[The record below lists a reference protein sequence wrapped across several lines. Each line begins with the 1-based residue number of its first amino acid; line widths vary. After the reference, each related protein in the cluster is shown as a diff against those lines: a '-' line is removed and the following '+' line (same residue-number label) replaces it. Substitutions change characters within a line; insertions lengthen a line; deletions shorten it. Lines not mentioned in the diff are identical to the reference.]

1 MPAWDRY
8 APAAKDYVAKLKA
21 SPEKDK
27 GVLIVCPTHAE
38 GDKITQEVREELK
51 EQGMIDSVERAFT
64 RLVPTQWTEAERGDR
79 RQYVGNEVL
88 QFHRN
93 SGDFKA
99 GERIAA
105 MEAFDALRPP
115 RSANFAA
122 FRKASIALAK
132 GDLIRITANGKSKD
146 GQHKL
151 NNGAVYTCAGFTTG
165 GDIALS
171 NGWVLDKNFG
181 TFDFAYVT
189 TAQASQGRTVDHVI
203 VCQTGESYPA
213 SSREGFYVAVSRGR
227 KSATIYTD
235 SRRELKQAV
244 ERSNPRMAASEL
256 MQKPKPQLF
265 RRMREH
271 VARMQISAMVAAKAA
286 AHRVTTK
293 RELSYGR

>member
-1 MPAWDRY
+1 MPVWDKY
-8 APAAKDYVAKLKA
+8 APAAKDYVAKLK
-21 SPEKDK
+21 STPEKEK

-38 GDKITQEVREELK
+38 GDKITEHVRK
-51 EQGMIDSVERAFT
+51 AMKAQGMIDSSEREFV

-79 RQYVGNEVL
+79 RQYIGDEVL

-105 MEAFDALRPP
+105 ADAFDAPRAPRPG
-115 RSANFAA
+115 NFAA
-122 FRKASIALAK
+122 FRKETIALAK

-146 GQHKL
+146 GRHKL
-151 NNGAVYTCAGFTTG
+151 NNGAVYTCAGFTSG

-171 NGWVLDKNFG
+171 NGWIVDKNFG
-181 TFDFAYVT
+181 TLDFAYVT

-227 KSATIYTD
+227 KSAMIYTD
-235 SRRELKQAV
+235 DKRELKQAV

-256 MQKPKPQLF
+256 MQKPKPQLL

-286 AHRVTTK
+286 AHRMTTRK
-293 RELSYGR
+293 ELNYAR